1 MAPCGPAPVRVFK
14 PQREDCI
21 MKRALMTAAAVA
33 VLAAAMPALAGYPI
47 AWFDERY
54 PFETNKARYAFP
66 NPPSGDS
73 AAAQAARAKH
83 QPYALTGQA
92 PAPKS
97 EGWTM
102 RVDTIGLYP
111 RTYYTRWASDV
122 GEA

>member
-1 MAPCGPAPVRVFK
+1 
-14 PQREDCI
+14 
-21 MKRALMTAAAVA
+21 MKRALMTAAAMA

-83 QPYALTGQA
+83 QPYALTGTPRA
-92 PAPKS
+92 D
-97 EGWTM
+97 EGWKM
-102 RVDTIGLYP
+102 SVQWIGRYP
-111 RTYYTRWASDV
+111 QTVYTR
-122 GEA
+122 